1 MRQWLIVALG
11 AGVLMAGPALAG
23 DPRGDH
29 GGGHGGGHPP
39 APPPACCHGGNV
51 NINVNAQASASAWAS
66 AGGYINARGYEFG
79 GGYRGGGGV
88 VYVGGGYG
96 GDTLGGYGYG
106 GPIYAEL
113 PARCGATA
121 SAPFGYAVSGMGRDY
136 RNAPPVQPGP
146 GCRTEYR
153 EDRAWGYEERRGES
167 YFEESYREERFE
179 YEERVEGWSKDRGG
193 RYGYGE
199 RHDDRGRYRD
209 ERRRDERRDDR
220 DDCRCDRDGRDHDDR
235 DRHERDERRYDDAQP
250 YTVPAPHDD
259 APEQPYISPEPY
271 YPAPAPAYDAPPTH
285 YGDLPPEPPQRPR
298 QEYRQEPG
306 ERG

>member
-1 MRQWLIVALG
+1 MEASALRQWLVAALG
-11 AGVLMAGPALAG
+11 AGVLMAGPAFAG

-29 GGGHGGGHPP
+29 GGGHGGGHGGHGGGHPP
-39 APPPACCHGGNV
+39 APPPPACCYGGDRNV
-51 NINVNAQASASAWAS
+51 NINVNAQAQAQAQASAYAS
-66 AGGYINARGYEFG
+66 AGGYINARAYDFGG

-88 VYVGGGYG
+88 VYVGGGGYG

-146 GCRTEYR
+146 GCREEYR
-153 EDRAWGYEERRGES
+153 RDQSWSYEERR
-167 YFEESYREERFE
+167 EESW
-179 YEERVEGWSKDRGG
+179 YEERSYEERYEYEQREDRGG

-199 RHDDRGRYRD
+199 RHDDRDRYRD
-209 ERRRDERRDDR
+209 ARR
-220 DDCRCDRDGRDHDDR
+220 DDCRCDRRDHDDR
-235 DRHERDERRYDDAQP
+235 DHRDDDRWRDRDDRR
-250 YTVPAPHDD
+250 HDD
-259 APEQPYISPEPY
+259 GGGYTLPPPYIDDRDAPQISPTPY
-271 YPAPAPAYDAPPTH
+271 Y
-285 YGDLPPEPPQRPR
+285 DLPPEAPQRPR